1 VYEIRAW
8 LRSALP
14 VSLVDATDVLFLNAD
29 ILILGLFVEA
39 ELVAFYFAAT
49 RLAQMLGYVPY
60 GVSAVSAQRF
70 AALGASRDT
79 DRLQSMI
86 QTAALGSTVLSM
98 GGAVFLTLRPAF
110 CSRFSVQVSRRQH
123 RSFRSSAPAWCS
135 PACSAPGK
143 TC

>member
-1 VYEIRAW
+1 MKSAPGCG
-8 LRSALP
+8 SALP

-98 GGAVFLTLRPAF
+98 GGAVFLTAAASLLLSLFGPGFEAA
-110 CSRFSVQVSRRQH
+110 
-123 RSFRSSAPAWCS
+123 APVVPILCAGVVLTCLLG
-135 PACSAPGK
+135 PGK